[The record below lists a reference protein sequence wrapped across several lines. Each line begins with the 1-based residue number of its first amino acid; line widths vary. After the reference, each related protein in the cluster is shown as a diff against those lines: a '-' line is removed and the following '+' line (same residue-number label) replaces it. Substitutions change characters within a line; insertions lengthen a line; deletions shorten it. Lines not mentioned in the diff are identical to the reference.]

1 MAAENRRDSGNQN
14 SVQRN
19 SSWLERHFSYI
30 RPHSG
35 KSLLEAQFFF
45 NLIENEYIRQ
55 RLSFLIFYLMNS
67 LDLGSMVRTCYFQYQ
82 ARNRRFEKFCRTNEH
97 F

>member
-14 SVQRN
+14 WLQRN

-35 KSLLEAQFFF
+35 KSLLETRYFFDVVESKIHSATVIF
-45 NLIENEYIRQ
+45 PNILKYFFKG
-55 RLSFLIFYLMNS
+55 RLLS
-67 LDLGSMVRTCYFQYQ
+67 GSGLKQ
-82 ARNRRFEKFCRTNEH
+82 AF
-97 F
+97 